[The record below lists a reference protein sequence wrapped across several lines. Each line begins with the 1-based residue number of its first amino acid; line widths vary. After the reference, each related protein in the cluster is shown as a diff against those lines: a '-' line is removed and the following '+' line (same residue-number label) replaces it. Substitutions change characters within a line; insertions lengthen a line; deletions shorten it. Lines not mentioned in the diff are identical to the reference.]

1 MNKLSLYTLL
11 ILLFLGLS
19 KNFSPSEQKTPLI
32 PNEKVLG
39 HYFVGAPLSVVLT
52 ETFQIGFLIKTYFM
66 RLKVVHGFKS
76 PEEIIVRTSKKFWE
90 HNQKNIGMS
99 LFRRYENKQEE
110 STVPLPPGS
119 LYVGNLSFGRWG
131 YANSGEK
138 VWKFHKPYQHY
149 SKIFRWLEFV
159 PNFEFFTKMNIHLK
173 NDQPFYGLKD
183 EFGAEGNITKKA
195 FKEKIGTREFEK
207 LSFKDF
213 LKKFLKVPKWKKEKE
228 VSQNE

>member
-1 MNKLSLYTLL
+1 LNKLSLYTLL

-52 ETFQIGFLIKTYFM
+52 ENFQIGFLIKTYFM

-76 PEEIIVRTSKKFWE
+76 PEETIVRTSKEFWE
-90 HNQKNIGMS
+90 KNKANIGMS
-99 LFRRYENKQEE
+99 IFRRDENKQEE
-110 STVPLPPGS
+110 STIPQPPGS
-119 LYVGNLSFGRWG
+119 LYVGNLAFGRWG

-149 SKIFRWLEFV
+149 SNIFGWLDFT
-159 PNFEFFTKMNIHLK
+159 PNFEFYKKMKIHLK
-173 NDQPFYGLKD
+173 NEQAFYGLNN
-183 EFGAEGNITKKA
+183 EFGANGSITQKA
-195 FKEKIGTREFEK
+195 FKERIGTNEFEK
-207 LSFKDF
+207 LTLKQFF
-213 LKKFLKVPKWKKEKE
+213 KKFIKYPTWDHRK
-228 VSQNE
+228 N